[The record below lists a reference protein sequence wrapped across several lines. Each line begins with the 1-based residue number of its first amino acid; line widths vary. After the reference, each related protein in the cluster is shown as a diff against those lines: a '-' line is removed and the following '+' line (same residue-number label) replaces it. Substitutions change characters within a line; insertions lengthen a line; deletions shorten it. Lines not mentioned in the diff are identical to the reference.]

1 MFYIVLLNQS
11 VWSSTFFASLLQSR
25 FQNFHLIFPSPKIR
39 KLSQTHSLSKEKKAT
54 EDIPAIDDN
63 NCVACF
69 SFILSCSLHRN
80 ECLALPRS
88 SPFYLLL
95 CHFFRLFFI
104 MCTFGIFFPIRLS
117 LCLSDNL
124 ASPSNKHRTIFYG
137 GHFHSAWINFIWGN
151 KHLHLISDTNKTNE

>member
-39 KLSQTHSLSKEKKAT
+39 KLSQTHSLSKEKKPT

-104 MCTFGIFFPIRLS
+104 MCTFGIFFPYPALALS
-117 LCLSDNL
+117 FRQFGLSIEQTSDNFL
-124 ASPSNKHRTIFYG
+124 RRSFPFSMN
-137 GHFHSAWINFIWGN
+137 
-151 KHLHLISDTNKTNE
+151 

>member
-1 MFYIVLLNQS
+1 MFLIYLVVLRNVLYRALES
-11 VWSSTFFASLLQSR
+11 VSLVI
-25 FQNFHLIFPSPKIR
+25 HLFCVIAAIAFSKFPPYFPFPKIR
-39 KLSQTHSLSKEKKAT
+39 KLSQTHSLSKEKKPT

-104 MCTFGIFFPIRLS
+104 MCTFGIFFPYPALALS
-117 LCLSDNL
+117 FRQFGLSIEQTSDNFL
-124 ASPSNKHRTIFYG
+124 RRSFPFSMN
-137 GHFHSAWINFIWGN
+137 
-151 KHLHLISDTNKTNE
+151 